1 MLYVYHSQHSVS
13 PIVLYSD
20 NSWLVVSYGMLCMA
34 TAKNVKVTGSGWTL
48 KDCPY
53 ILPLDKRPKKE
64 LQAPAYVYPNANA
77 RIIIN
82 GDTGKI
88 RAGSGD
94 SSNINSTVSAF
105 IVWMVGM

>member
-34 TAKNVKVTGSGWTL
+34 TEKNVKVTGSGWTL

-64 LQAPAYVYPNANA
+64 LQAPAYAYPNANA

>member
-1 MLYVYHSQHSVS
+1 M
-13 PIVLYSD
+13 LYSD

-64 LQAPAYVYPNANA
+64 LQAPAYAYPNANA
-77 RIIIN
+77 RIIID
-82 GDTGKI
+82 DTGKI
-88 RAGSGD
+88 TIGSGD
-94 SSNINSTVSAF
+94 SYNIDSIVYAF
-105 IVWMVGM
+105 AVWMVGV